1 MSGLPAAYAIAF
13 AYVISTRR
21 DPARPGPWVTAT
33 ASTSSRVMP
42 AWFSASR
49 TTGTIARRCSR
60 EASSGTTPPYLPCVS
75 SCDATIDEST
85 RSPSSTTAEAV
96 SSQELSIPRIL
107 TSLVIL
113 TVVLVSDFDYSLP
126 EELIA
131 QEPLPDR
138 ADSRMLVVHRADQT
152 WDDGQFREI
161 AAYIQP
167 G

>member
-1 MSGLPAAYAIAF
+1 MWFTAISGRPLAKQRPF
-13 AYVISTRR
+13 AYVTPTRR
-21 DPARPGPWVTAT
+21 DPTSPGPCVTAT
-33 ASTSSRVMP
+33 ASSDSSVEC
-42 AWFSASR
+42 ACCKASR

-75 SCDATIDEST
+75 SCDATIEEST

-131 QEPLPDR
+131 QEP
-138 ADSRMLVVHRADQT
+138 
-152 WDDGQFREI
+152 
-161 AAYIQP
+161 
-167 G
+167 